1 MKTTNTYP
9 LWKAIDNIERNELR
23 AAVKAHG
30 GRYDFPSDKRPVV
43 CASFKHAEHPEDYS
57 VTSVYIDKDTEA
69 LVIMGEPLEWTY
81 SEDVLYYIE
90 YGHISYITGMIPA
103 TEEVSDVSGTPVLK
117 DAFTAVSVSRDDVK
131 ALGYNPD
138 LPDSVMQQVAWKLG
152 EYLGSCQPELED
164 ALESLGIP
172 KI

>member
-9 LWKAIDNIERNELR
+9 LWKAIDNLERNELR

-30 GRYDFPSDKRPVV
+30 GKYEFAGDRRPVV
-43 CASFKHAEHPEDYS
+43 CASFKHADHPEDYC
-57 VTSVYIDKDTEA
+57 VTSVYIDKDTDA
-69 LVIMGEPLEWTY
+69 LVIMGEPLEY
-81 SEDVLYYIE
+81 SCGEDVLYCIE
-90 YGHISYITGMIPA
+90 YGHIGYITGAIPA
-103 TEEVSDVSGTPVLK
+103 TEDVSDVSGTPALK
-117 DAFTAVSVSRDDVK
+117 ATFTAVSVSRDDVK
-131 ALGYNPD
+131 ALGYNSE